1 MNHIP
6 RLYESMLSEH
16 LKKNRQMAFVS
27 GSRQVGKTTVAKRL
41 SSSYQNW
48 DAKRFRDAVLAGEE
62 AVAELTGIHMLADLP
77 PVLAFDEI
85 HKFPKWKSFLK
96 GFFDLHGE
104 KAKIIVT
111 GSARMDVFRRG
122 GDSLMGRYFRY
133 RMHPFSVGEIACPSL
148 RGKEPVRPPTNIAD
162 ADWEALQVH
171 GGFPEPYVRR
181 NATFLRRWNA
191 LRKEQ
196 LLREDVRDLTRVF
209 EVEQIF
215 ILASILENRSGDPLV
230 YASLARD
237 VQASENTIRNWVS
250 ILNSLHFGFS
260 VKPWHRN
267 VENAIR
273 KTPKWYLRDWSGI
286 EDAGSRNETLVACHL
301 LKAVEC
307 WTDIGIGDF
316 DLHYIRDKQKREVD
330 FLVTRDRKP
339 WFIVEAKTSDTHL
352 SSALARM
359 QSATG
364 ARHAFQVVMN
374 LPFVEADCF
383 GATQPVIVP
392 ARTFLSQLP

>member
-6 RLYESMLSEH
+6 RLYESMLSDH
-16 LKKNRQMAFVS
+16 LKANRQMAFVS
-27 GSRQVGKTTVAKRL
+27 GPRQVGKTTIARRL
-41 SSSYQNW
+41 STSYQNW
-48 DAKRFRDAVLAGEE
+48 DTKRFRNAVLAGEA
-62 AVAELTGIHMLADLP
+62 AVADLTEVHLLANPP

-96 GFFDLHGE
+96 GFFDLYGE
-104 KAKIIVT
+104 TAKIIVT

-133 RMHPFSVGEIACPSL
+133 RMHPFSVGEIAGASL
-148 RGKEPVRPPTNIAD
+148 HGAEPIRPPADISD
-162 ADWEALQVH
+162 ADWEALLAH

-181 NATFLRRWNA
+181 DATFLRRWNA
-191 LRKEQ
+191 LRKAQ
-196 LLREDVRDLTRVF
+196 LLREDLRDLTRVF
-209 EVEQIF
+209 EVEQIS
-215 ILASILENRSGDPLV
+215 ILASFLENRSGAPLV

-250 ILNSLHFGFS
+250 LHYGFS

-301 LKAVEC
+301 LKAVEG
-307 WTDIGIGDF
+307 WTDLGVGAF

-330 FLVTRDRKP
+330 FLVTRNRKP
-339 WFIVEAKTSDTHL
+339 WFVVEVKTSDTHL
-352 SSALARM
+352 SPALDRM
-359 QSATG
+359 QTATG
-364 ARHAFQVVMN
+364 AAHAFQVVMN
-374 LPFVEADCF
+374 LPFVDADCF
-383 GATQPVIVP
+383 GASKPVIVP
-392 ARTFLSQLP
+392 ARTFLSQLL